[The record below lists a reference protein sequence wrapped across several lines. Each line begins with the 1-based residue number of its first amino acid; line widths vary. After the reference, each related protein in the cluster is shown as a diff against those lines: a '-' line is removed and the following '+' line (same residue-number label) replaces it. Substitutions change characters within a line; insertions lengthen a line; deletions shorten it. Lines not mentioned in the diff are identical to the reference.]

1 MDNGIHF
8 ISGLPRS
15 GSTLLA
21 AILRQNPRF
30 HAGIASP
37 VAFLFNG
44 LMRQMSQENEAAFF
58 IDDERRRAVLTGVFD
73 NYYRREH
80 PRQVV
85 FDTNRLWSAK
95 LTALARLF
103 PASRM
108 ICCVRQMPWIV
119 DSLEQLARRNA
130 LEPSKIFAFDATS
143 TVYNRY
149 EMLSG
154 GNGLLGYA
162 WNALREAF
170 YGPNAGQ
177 LMLLCYETLSGDPVR
192 ATRAV
197 YDFIGEPAFEHDFTN
212 VSLNLDTADFDRQLG
227 APGLHSLR
235 PVVAF
240 QPRETVLP
248 PDLFQRVAKS
258 SFWLDPAANP
268 RRVLVV

>member
-1 MDNGIHF
+1 MDNGINF

-37 VAFLFNG
+37 IGFLFNG
-44 LMRQMSQENEAAFF
+44 LMRQMSQENEAAAF
-58 IDDERRRAVLTGVFD
+58 IDDEQRHRVLAGVFD
-73 NYYRREH
+73 NYYFREH
-80 PRQVV
+80 PRHVV

-95 LTALARLF
+95 LAALARLF
-103 PASRM
+103 PKSRM

-130 LEPSKIFAFDATS
+130 LEPSKIFAFDANS
-143 TVYNRY
+143 TVYTRY
-149 EMLSG
+149 DMLTAA
-154 GNGLLGYA
+154 NGLLGYA

-170 YGPNAGQ
+170 YGPNGGQ
-177 LMLLCYETLSGDPVR
+177 LMLLTYETLSGDPRR
-192 ATRAV
+192 AFQAI
-197 YDFIGEPAFEHDFTN
+197 YEFIGEPAFGHDFSN
-212 VSLNLDTADFDRQLG
+212 ISPALDTTDFDRQLG
-227 APGLHSLR
+227 APGLHALR

-248 PDLFQRVAKS
+248 PDLFQRVARS

-268 RRVLVV
+268 RRILVV

>member
-1 MDNGIHF
+1 
-8 ISGLPRS
+8 
-15 GSTLLA
+15 
-21 AILRQNPRF
+21 
-30 HAGIASP
+30 
-37 VAFLFNG
+37 
-44 LMRQMSQENEAAFF
+44 
-58 IDDERRRAVLTGVFD
+58 
-73 NYYRREH
+73 
-80 PRQVV
+80 
-85 FDTNRLWSAK
+85 
-95 LTALARLF
+95 
-103 PASRM
+103 
-108 ICCVRQMPWIV
+108 
-119 DSLEQLARRNA
+119 
-130 LEPSKIFAFDATS
+130 
-143 TVYNRY
+143 
-149 EMLSG
+149 MLSG

-258 SFWLDPAANP
+258 RSGWNRRQIRAVSWWFDTNRDDNGAGGRRHAWARPVVCGATPGPPLWLMMFEATD
-268 RRVLVV
+268 LSG